1 MSARSGQG
9 HSGAAE
15 RLAVGVDIGGTNIR
29 AAVVAADATIIDTV
43 HAPTPHTVRSLEK
56 AVAGAVR
63 GLMARHDIAATGLAV
78 AGFLTRDRRTVRF
91 APHLP
96 WRGAAVGEIMQQ
108 ALGVPVVVEHDANAA
123 GWAEY
128 RFGAGMGGEN
138 VVTLAIGTG
147 IGVALLIDGEIY
159 RGSHGIAPEL
169 GHLQVVPD
177 GRACPC
183 GKRGCL
189 ERYCSG
195 TGLIDSAIE
204 LLANDPGLSSPLARE
219 LRSDPE
225 SVSGRRVMSAA
236 QDGDV
241 LGEAT
246 VSEFARW
253 LGIGLS
259 MVSDIYDPDLI
270 VLGGG
275 VGSAAPLFL
284 DEAREHYAT
293 MITGAGHR
301 PLARIRRAQMGEDA
315 AVIGAADLAR
325 AAVLGEPGPR

>member
-1 MSARSGQG
+1 MSARSG
-9 HSGAAE
+9 HPSRAE
-15 RLAVGVDIGGTNIR
+15 CLTVGVDIGGTNIR
-29 AAVVAADATIIDTV
+29 AAVVADDATIIDTV
-43 HAPTPHTVRSLEK
+43 NAPTPHSVRSLEK
-56 AVAGAVR
+56 AVAGAIH
-63 GLMARHDIAATGLAV
+63 GLMERHDVAAVGLAI
-78 AGFLTRDRRTVRF
+78 AGFLTSDRRTVRF

-96 WRGAAVGEIMQQ
+96 WRGIAVGEMMQQ
-108 ALGVPVVVEHDANAA
+108 VLGVPVVVEHDANAA

-147 IGVALLIDGEIY
+147 IGAALLMDGEIF
-159 RGSHGIAPEL
+159 RGSHGVAPEL

-204 LLANDPGLSSPLARE
+204 LLANDPDLASPLARE
-219 LRSDPE
+219 LRGDPE
-225 SVSGRRVMSAA
+225 CVSGRRVMSAA

-246 VSEFARW
+246 VGEFARW
-253 LGIGLS
+253 LGVGLA
-259 MVSDIYDPDLI
+259 MVSDMYDPDLI
-270 VLGGG
+270 VIGGG

-284 DEAREHYAT
+284 DEAREHYAK

-325 AAVLGEPGPR
+325 AVLPGQPAPR

>member
-1 MSARSGQG
+1 MSTRSGHPG
-9 HSGAAE
+9 TIE
-15 RLAVGVDIGGTNIR
+15 PLAVGVDIGGTNIR
-29 AAVVAADATIIDTV
+29 AAVVAPDSTVIDTI
-43 HAPTPHTVRSLEK
+43 HAPTPHSVRSLEK

-63 GLMARHDIAATGLAV
+63 GLMARHDIAAVGLAV
-78 AGFLTRDRRTVRF
+78 AGFLTKDRRALRF

-96 WRGAAVGEIMQQ
+96 WRGTAVGETMQRL
-108 ALGVPVVVEHDANAA
+108 LGVPVVVEHDANAA
-123 GWAEY
+123 GWAEH

-147 IGVALLIDGEIY
+147 IGVALLMSGEIY
-159 RGSHGIAPEL
+159 RGSHGVAPEL
-169 GHLQVVPD
+169 GHLQVVPE

-204 LLANDPGLSSPLARE
+204 LLANDPGLASPLARD
-219 LRSDPE
+219 LRGDPE
-225 SVSGRRVMSAA
+225 SVSGRRIMSAA

-241 LGEAT
+241 LAEAT

-253 LGIGLS
+253 LGVGLA

-284 DEAREHYAT
+284 DEAREHYAM

-325 AAVLGEPGPR
+325 AAVAREAGPR